1 MEQNAS
7 FSGNSRG
14 QHGRN
19 SGEQNR
25 PLERTVRFA
34 WFAALVL
41 AIGGG
46 AAYGQL
52 SGQFGLDLVARRIPT
67 TVTGEI
73 KLDTPSEFAMLE
85 FGIASNLDLKV
96 DFGLADLLIDAATNM
111 AGPEHLVLA
120 GEAKAGSLAAYG
132 IALDELSIRPE
143 MWFAVPFE
151 AVVDVNNLPNAVVI
165 PPADPLFVALRLTTS
180 WSYAGWSIKELLMFQ
195 DVNFPAPSSSFAPL
209 YYPSQSQ
216 SYAWGSLTYVSWRAE
231 VTSISG
237 VIGFDAAQA
246 GTSVKGYSAVGTVDP
261 GNLFVT
267 LSVSGIC
274 LGSRDCGSFALGD
287 LQIGVSGTF
296 TPTQTPSAT
305 VSFSS
310 RLSKEAGIGGSLT
323 LFGGAIPTLGGI
335 TLSLSSGP
343 FQTAIALDTLSVRNL
358 SASAGTSLSLGS
370 MTGAF
375 NASATGLERGLTGL
389 AMRLS
394 LAQGAF
400 SAGTSVAFAQR
411 GDEFGFASLGTQLAF
426 RLSPGVL
433 SFQATFGR
441 YGLTRA
447 ALSTGVNF

>member
-1 MEQNAS
+1 
-7 FSGNSRG
+7 
-14 QHGRN
+14 
-19 SGEQNR
+19 
-25 PLERTVRFA
+25 VRFA

-120 GEAKAGSLAAYG
+120 GEVKAGSLAAYG
-132 IALDELSIRPE
+132 IVLDELSIRPE

-165 PPADPLFVALRLTTS
+165 PPADPLFAALRLTTS

-216 SYAWGSLTYVSWRAE
+216 SYAWGSLTYIGWRGE
-231 VTSISG
+231 VTSLSG
-237 VIGFDAAQA
+237 VIGFDASQA
-246 GTSVKGYSAVGTVDP
+246 ATSVKGYSAVGSVDP
-261 GNLFVT
+261 GNFFVT
-267 LSVSGIC
+267 LSVSGISVGGVGYGS
-274 LGSRDCGSFALGD
+274 LGLPDV
-287 LQIGVSGTF
+287 QIGASGTF
-296 TPTQTPSAT
+296 SSAHPPSAT
-305 VSFSS
+305 ISFSS
-310 RLSKEAGIGGSLT
+310 RLSKEASVGTSLT
-323 LFGGAIPTLGGI
+323 LLGPGPQLGGI
-335 TLSLSSGP
+335 TLSVTSGP
-343 FQTAIALDTLSVRNL
+343 FQAAIALDELSLKNL

-375 NASATGLERGLTGL
+375 NVSATGLERGLTGL

-411 GDEFGFASLGTQLAF
+411 GDDFGFASLGTQLTF
-426 RLSPGVL
+426 RISPGVL
-433 SFQATFGR
+433 SVQATFGR
-441 YGLTRA
+441 YGLTRGSVSA
-447 ALSTGVNF
+447 GVSF